1 MVDGTSKKQTSRNF
15 EMMSG
20 KIKVLLAMSGGVD
33 SSVAAKLLLNQGY
46 EVIGVTLKVWS
57 YKETYFGKSGSK
69 SDSDYIIKAQKLAES
84 LNMEHHVVDI
94 QKEFY
99 ANIIKP
105 FIEAYFNAQTPNPC
119 VWCNPTMKFGTF
131 LNLANHFQCDLIA
144 TGHYVQK
151 SFENNRFFLRQ
162 GVDSVKDQSY
172 VLWKLNQEIL
182 EKALFPL
189 GIFHKEEIKELATQ
203 YGFVEIA
210 RQKES
215 YDICFIP
222 NSDYRTFLK
231 LHEPEKCETLRDG
244 VIIDQN
250 EKWLGKHKGY
260 PFYTI
265 GQRKGLEVAV
275 GHPVYV
281 TKLDP
286 DKNRVILGEKEELL
300 SNILHL
306 TDVTIQKY
314 SELPENY
321 NTLVRIRY
329 KDYGQFAKI
338 TKMNDYYEC
347 VFEQPVSAATPG
359 QSAVFYEGDQLIG
372 GGIIVNAFLKP

>member
-1 MVDGTSKKQTSRNF
+1 MKQR
-15 EMMSG
+15 
-20 KIKVLLAMSGGVD
+20 VLLAMSGGVD
-33 SSVAAKLLLNQGY
+33 SSVAAQILLNQGY

-57 YKETYFGKSGSK
+57 YEETYFGKSGSK
-69 SDSDYIIKAQKLAES
+69 SDSDYIRKAQDLALK

-94 QKEFY
+94 QNEFY
-99 ANIIKP
+99 THIIKP
-105 FIEAYFNAQTPNPC
+105 FIDSYFNALTPNPC

-131 LNLANHFQCDLIA
+131 LNLANHFHCDLIA
-144 TGHYVQK
+144 TGHYVRK
-151 SFENNRFFLRQ
+151 SYDNDRYFLIQ

-182 EKALFPL
+182 EKTIFPL
-189 GIFHKEEIKELATQ
+189 GAFHKEEIKELAHQ
-203 YGFVEIA
+203 FGFVEIA
-210 RQKES
+210 EQKES

-222 NSDYRTFLK
+222 NSDYRAFLQ
-231 LHEPEKCETLRDG
+231 LHAPDKCEKLRGG
-244 VIIDQN
+244 VIIDKN

-265 GQRKGLEVAV
+265 GQRKGLEVAM

-286 DKNRVILGEKEELL
+286 DKNRVILGEKVDLL

-314 SELPENY
+314 SELPDHY
-321 NTLVRIRY
+321 QALVKIRY
-329 KDYGQFAKI
+329 KDHGQMAKI
-338 TKMNDYYEC
+338 TKMEDYYEC
-347 VFEQPVSAATPG
+347 IFETPVSAATPG

-372 GGIIVNAFLKP
+372 GGIIINAFFNNNK